1 MSYFVPVSTT
11 VRDYFLSD
19 ETIKYF
25 KIIIDPDGTPSTFLP
40 KDISCDASEDYQRWS
55 FSVKNRVGL
64 SVGLYANDSCVVQIS
79 HNNSDWI
86 TIFTGF
92 VSDEGLRR
100 SRGMITDDYVM
111 LDLVDATKRKGTR
124 RKPDK
129 AILSN
134 FTTVDTTTTT
144 ASVLHYLAGL
154 MGATIESSDVT
165 YTHEILE
172 VGSSTAWSEL
182 QRLKEAFHADMYFR
196 YDGKLLF
203 RSPLED
209 SYSAPSSEWTF
220 QADPS
225 VAVSGNMCRVRGKL
239 QEVYTP
245 VRCNYAKTAF
255 PDYNQ
260 LSPRVIYK
268 NTTELSSETGYISI
282 EVLAGEYWP
291 GPNAGDVARL
301 LYSDPDSGEEY
312 PYAISV
318 ITPSIGVTGS
328 SSAIEYT
335 GGTLELISFNGST
348 TATSNEAG
356 ASQIILRNT
365 GATCTIRKLAI
376 TGTPYSK
383 VSDVVVEHVDSAV
396 ASAIDYIEQE
406 IDGKYMVD
414 SAQAFDT
421 LYHVVEEGKGRPRQF
436 AFDAPFMPWIQRR
449 AIVNVQPPSESSV
462 RCVVNTYNHKNK
474 GRAFQGMRTSIVCT
488 ELGTHTPSGSPYIE
502 TAPSIP
508 AWQAKLTAIAPNA
521 SATYRSASTT
531 IPTNPKIGDY
541 WYQTDT
547 QLTKRYDGSDWQNVG
562 ASPLNESELVGISF
576 QNDSGNVKIYDD
588 GTLEA
593 IDAKLNGTLRTGS
606 GAPTD
611 ARVGIKDQSGI
622 IAGPTFTGSGLNDLS
637 IVSDGDTA
645 VTARVRIEKKDY
657 ISSNILSSFD
667 SPSDGPSGFAF
678 DGTNLISCDYNSD
691 KIYIH
696 DGITGD
702 ILSSFTAPSTYP
714 GGLAFHGINLISCDT
729 VLGKIYIHDG
739 ITSNILS
746 SFDTPSVRPIGL
758 TFHGINLISCDYY
771 SHKIYIHDGISGD
784 ILSSFDSPSATPYG
798 LTFDG
803 TNLISCEMYG
813 VIYIHDSHDSFK
825 VSDDDGGTYGSEIEI
840 PASRTYDIP
849 TYDITIGFGS
859 RSGHTTGEY
868 WAFEQGA
875 MKGLV
880 IEDSGGDE
888 YFSASNGIIKTNDM
902 EMFSC
907 RAWVNFNGTGT
918 VSIREDGNVGSIT
931 DRGEG
936 RYRVNF
942 TEAMSD
948 TNYAVTGLVRDVNTN
963 DANVTLG
970 MQADQLKTT
979 SYVEVV
985 CSLSSYYDSSEV
997 SVIVFR

>member
-576 QNDSGNVKIYDD
+576 QNDSGNVKIYED

-593 IDAKLNGTLRTGS
+593 INAKLNGTLRTGS

-637 IVSDGDTA
+637 IVSDGA
-645 VTARVRIEKKDY
+645 VAVEARVKIESITPTVYEVGDTGPAGGLIFYTDGQTVYESAPVSEEVTKEWGSNGAVSTGTAIGTGQANTTAIVTTLGAGDYGAKYCDDLTYGGYSDWFMPSKDELNQMYLNLKKNGIGGFSDDY
-657 ISSNILSSFD
+657 YWSSSEPDAALAWYQYFSNGSQNYDYRSF
-667 SPSDGPSGFAF
+667 
-678 DGTNLISCDYNSD
+678 NLRVRPVR
-691 KIYIH
+691 
-696 DGITGD
+696 
-702 ILSSFTAPSTYP
+702 SFTQEY
-714 GGLAFHGINLISCDT
+714 DT
-729 VLGKIYIHDG
+729 
-739 ITSNILS
+739 
-746 SFDTPSVRPIGL
+746 
-758 TFHGINLISCDYY
+758 
-771 SHKIYIHDGISGD
+771 
-784 ILSSFDSPSATPYG
+784 
-798 LTFDG
+798 
-803 TNLISCEMYG
+803 
-813 VIYIHDSHDSFK
+813 FK
-825 VSDDDGGTYGSEIEI
+825 VSVNNGATYGSEITIPSNRQYEI
-840 PASRTYDIP
+840 PSKE
-849 TYDITIGFGS
+849 ITIGFGS
-859 RSGHTTGEY
+859 RSGHTTDEY
-868 WAFEQGA
+868 WAFEQGD
-875 MKGLV
+875 MRGLV
-880 IEDSGGDE
+880 IEDSSGDE

-963 DANVTLG
+963 DNNVTLG